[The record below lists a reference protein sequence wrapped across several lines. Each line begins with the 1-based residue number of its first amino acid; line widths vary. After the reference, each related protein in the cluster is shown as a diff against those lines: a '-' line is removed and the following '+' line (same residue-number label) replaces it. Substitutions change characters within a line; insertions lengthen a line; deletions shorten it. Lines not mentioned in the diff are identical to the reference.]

1 PALMTSTLLLDPE
14 AEQLLEQ
21 SRERV
26 ERRLDARERRGE
38 AVAAAAFLV
47 AAVAVAA
54 LVPWQRPLDLPLAL
68 TLIASYALASRIK
81 FELGPCYTNP
91 TQLLLVPML
100 FLLPSAVVPLAVA
113 AGNLLGEAPDY
124 LTGRRHPGRAL
135 VAVADSWY
143 AIGPALVLGIAGA
156 GAPDLAEWP
165 LYLGALA
172 TQLVADVATTTPREW
187 LELGVAPRKQL
198 ADAAWTFGV
207 DALLATAGLLAALAT
222 RQGEYA
228 FLLIVPL
235 LAVVAVFARE
245 RSRRLDS
252 AFRLS
257 DAYRG
262 TTMLLADI
270 VETDDEY
277 TGLHSRTVVSLALG
291 VAAELGLDA
300 REQRDVEFGALLHD
314 VGKIH
319 VPKEI
324 INKAGPLS
332 PEEWALMW
340 MHTVDGQQML
350 ERVGGVLSEVG
361 RIVRSSHER
370 WDGGG
375 YPDGLADEAI
385 PIESRIITACD
396 AFNAMVTDRAYR
408 AAMST
413 STTIGELYRCAGAQF
428 DPRVVEALVAVVEA
442 EPALA
447 R

>member
-1 PALMTSTLLLDPE
+1 MTSTLVLDPE

-26 ERRLDARERRGE
+26 ERGLDARERRGE

-47 AAVAVAA
+47 AAIAVAA

-172 TQLVADVATTTPREW
+172 AQLGADVATTTPREW

-198 ADAAWTFGV
+198 AGAAWTFGV

-235 LAVVAVFARE
+235 LAVVAVFGRE

-252 AFRLS
+252 ACRLS

-300 REQRDVEFGALLHD
+300 RQNRDVEFGALLHD

-319 VPKEI
+319 VPKEV

-332 PEEWALMW
+332 PEEWALIW

-375 YPDGLADEAI
+375 YPDGLAGEAI
-385 PIESRIITACD
+385 PIESRIITGCD

-413 STTIGELYRCAGAQF
+413 STAIGELYHCAGAQF

-442 EPALA
+442 EPTLA

>member
-1 PALMTSTLLLDPE
+1 MTSTLLLDPE

-26 ERRLDARERRGE
+26 ERGLDARERRGE

-47 AAVAVAA
+47 AAIAVAA
-54 LVPWQRPLDLPLAL
+54 LVPWQRPLDPPLAL

-124 LTGRRHPGRAL
+124 LTGRRHAGRAL

-172 TQLVADVATTTPREW
+172 AQLGFDVATTTPREW

-198 ADAAWTFGV
+198 AGAAWTFGV

-252 AFRLS
+252 ACRLS

-300 REQRDVEFGALLHD
+300 RQHRDVEFGALLHD

-319 VPKEI
+319 VPKEV

-332 PEEWALMW
+332 PEEWALIW

-375 YPDGLADEAI
+375 YPDGLAGEAI
-385 PIESRIITACD
+385 PIESRIITGCD

-413 STTIGELYRCAGAQF
+413 STAIGELYRCAGAQF

-442 EPALA
+442 EPTLA

>member
-1 PALMTSTLLLDPE
+1 MTSTLVLDPE

-26 ERRLDARERRGE
+26 ERGLDARERRGE

-47 AAVAVAA
+47 AAIAVAA

-172 TQLVADVATTTPREW
+172 AQLGADVATTTPREW

-198 ADAAWTFGV
+198 AGAAWTFGV

-252 AFRLS
+252 ACRLS

-300 REQRDVEFGALLHD
+300 RQNRDVEFGALLHD

-319 VPKEI
+319 VPKEV

-332 PEEWALMW
+332 PEEWALIW

-375 YPDGLADEAI
+375 YPDGLAGEAI
-385 PIESRIITACD
+385 PIESRIITGCD

-413 STTIGELYRCAGAQF
+413 STAIGELYRCAGAQF

-442 EPALA
+442 EPTLA